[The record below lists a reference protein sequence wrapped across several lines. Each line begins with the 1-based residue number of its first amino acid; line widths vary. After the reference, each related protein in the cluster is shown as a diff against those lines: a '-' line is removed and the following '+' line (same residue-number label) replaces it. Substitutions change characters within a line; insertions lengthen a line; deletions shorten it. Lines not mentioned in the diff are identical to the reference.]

1 MDFSSLV
8 LMEKDKNTGLFI
20 RELGSYKVNS
30 GAVYITKMFC
40 TENIVNVYFDTNKD
54 VEEWEFSAIFDLFD
68 DNIFTEKGFSIEMV
82 EEEYN
87 PTWLVKFEYIEDY
100 SLMSNKINELCE
112 AIDEAVNKAFT
123 DIEGK
128 ESDYI

>member
-30 GAVYITKMFC
+30 GAIYITKMFC

-68 DNIFTEKGFSIEMV
+68 ETVFTEKGFLIEMV

-112 AIDEAVNKAFT
+112 VIDEAVNKAFA